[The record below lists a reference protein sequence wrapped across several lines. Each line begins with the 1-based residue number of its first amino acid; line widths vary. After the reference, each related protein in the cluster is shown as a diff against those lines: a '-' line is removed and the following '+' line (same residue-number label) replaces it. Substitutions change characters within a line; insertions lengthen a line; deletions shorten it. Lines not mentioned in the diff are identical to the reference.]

1 MSIYPETCLW
11 DVSSKIL
18 ICLDTIRFGLDEC
31 KTKVDRLTI
40 GRPPSD
46 AYDASTLV
54 FQVSCCIL

>member
-1 MSIYPETCLW
+1 MGQSYNPITGT
-11 DVSSKIL
+11 I
-18 ICLDTIRFGLDEC
+18 DTIRFGLDEC

-46 AYDASTLV
+46 AYGASTLV

>member
-1 MSIYPETCLW
+1 MGISNNKEAKT
-11 DVSSKIL
+11 KQNK
-18 ICLDTIRFGLDEC
+18 LDRIRFGLDEC

-46 AYDASTLV
+46 AYDASYLV

>member
-1 MSIYPETCLW
+1 MGMGMGRVREREKVERWL
-11 DVSSKIL
+11 
-18 ICLDTIRFGLDEC
+18 LDTIRFGLDEC

-46 AYDASTLV
+46 AYGASTLV